1 MGLLALCYVSNS
13 QHLAKVSQPS
23 NVYSQQKLART
34 SKPSKSYSQCIARV
48 SHSSDALV
56 TLNFFLSNSVI
67 DSLWGIDKVISLFS
81 TSVSP
86 VKVGTKE

>member
-23 NVYSQQKLART
+23 NVYSQHLART

-48 SHSSDALV
+48 SHSSNALV
-56 TLNFFLSNSVI
+56 TLNFFYQTL
-67 DSLWGIDKVISLFS
+67 LL
-81 TSVSP
+81 TVSG
-86 VKVGTKE
+86 V